1 MTIEKEIRQIGKDRN
16 DELAELYARI
26 EVLERN
32 LKKFKEYV
40 EYYKD
45 AGNNVPMG
53 NGRCGYE
60 ARNLQNQMSP
70 IMEMAYRVDGK
81 TLALE
86 VLDGLKGN
94 E

>member
-1 MTIEKEIRQIGKDRN
+1 
-16 DELAELYARI
+16 
-26 EVLERN
+26 
-32 LKKFKEYV
+32 
-40 EYYKD
+40 
-45 AGNNVPMG
+45 MG

-60 ARNLQNQMSP
+60 ARNLQNQMLP

-86 VLDGLKGN
+86 LLDGLKGN